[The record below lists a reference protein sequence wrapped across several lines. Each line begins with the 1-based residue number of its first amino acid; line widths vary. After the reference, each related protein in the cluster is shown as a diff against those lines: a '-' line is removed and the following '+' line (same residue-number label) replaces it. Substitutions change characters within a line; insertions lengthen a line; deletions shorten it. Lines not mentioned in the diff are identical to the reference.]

1 MLNPPLMYSDLWN
14 NQRRR
19 KWRHLNNSIYLLLFS
34 GSVSLFSAAFHNERH
49 LPCPFLF
56 FIFCTAALNH
66 KMKHIGCSVTG
77 ILWYLMYRKCRRAI
91 HMEQSEL
98 KECQPPFCSL
108 CWCQFWSLWSF
119 KLCWLYYHSLISLL
133 VQHGSILTCAN
144 YVILFFQSFDIL
156 KLFRPELSWNVVNL
170 WFS

>member
-119 KLCWLYYHSLISLL
+119 KLCWLYYHSLYWS
-133 VQHGSILTCAN
+133 VC
-144 YVILFFQSFDIL
+144 
-156 KLFRPELSWNVVNL
+156 
-170 WFS
+170 WFSTALYLRVQIMSFCFFSHLTYWSYSDQS